1 MNMTKKTISVPRPWK
16 FKETP
21 CLNINHLIVLEYL
34 VWQTYVYHKGN
45 NMLLLDGT
53 IYRKN
58 NKIKYNKLKL
68 WN

>member
-21 CLNINHLIVLEYL
+21 CFNTNHLTVLEYL
-34 VWQTYVYHKGN
+34 VWQTYVYQKGN
-45 NMLLLDGT
+45 YMLLRDDT

-58 NKIKYNKLKL
+58 NK
-68 WN
+68 